1 MGPIGLKIKMLA
13 DCDPFWSLRKTL
25 TSCFVQLLETAC
37 FHGPFLHLQSLQH
50 SILNSLSASI
60 FKLPSLPLKLLPL
73 F

>member
-37 FHGPFLHLQSLQH
+37 LFWLM
-50 SILNSLSASI
+50 A
-60 FKLPSLPLKLLPL
+60 PLY